1 MSELQAY
8 DVPGTQREMVAVPA
22 HAAATATEIVPIF
35 EAPVGAKIEK
45 VIFRPGAAV
54 SGADTNTT
62 HLNVIDMGTGG
73 AGTTELGNYD
83 LTSGNDLTAGER
95 KELYAPATPLSVS
108 QNNLIGL
115 QFQKVGNGLAVPAGS
130 VIVELIFPP

>member
-8 DVPGTQREMVAVPA
+8 DVPGTRREMVAVPF

-35 EAPVGAKIEK
+35 EAPLGAKIEK

-54 SGADTNTT
+54 TGADTNTT
-62 HLNVIDMGTGG
+62 HLNVINMGTAG

-83 LTSGNDLTAGER
+83 LTSGNDLAAGER
-95 KELYAPATPLSVS
+95 KELYAPAAALAVS

-115 QFQKVGNGLAVPAGS
+115 QFEKVGTGLDVPAGIA
-130 VIVELIFPP
+130 IVEWSSD